1 MARQLRPRRGTTAQN
16 NAYTGALGEVTID
29 TTLKTVVVHDGATA
43 GGNSLP
49 TKAYVDSKAG
59 GDASA
64 AVSAHVADSDP
75 HPQYLRQVE
84 ADALYEVTGAVSAH
98 VALSDP
104 HPQYQRERVSVTES
118 STATIAVGA
127 LTSVLYLTA
136 GSLVAS
142 QEINCSDLPDGCEL
156 IIYSTNGITAL
167 TISGGTIV
175 GSLTSLAAGAFGRVV
190 RAGTTLLV
198 GA

>member
-1 MARQLRPRRGTTAQN
+1 MHVAHEVLGPAGPKGDKGDQGVQGTSGLSAYQVAVANGYVGTEAQWLASLQADVTAH
-16 NAYTGALGEVTID
+16 E
-29 TTLKTVVVHDGATA
+29 
-43 GGNSLP
+43 
-49 TKAYVDSKAG
+49 
-59 GDASA
+59 SA
-64 AVSAHVADSDP
+64 ADP
-75 HPQYLRQVE
+75 H
-84 ADALYEVTGAVSAH
+84 S
-98 VALSDP
+98 
-104 HPQYQRERVSVTES
+104 QYQRERVSVTES